1 MLSYTDV
8 INKIQNSSEIAEQIA
23 GYIYGSDSINEAN
36 TNTARSLA
44 INLIKTFQIIENDDD
59 EDQFP
64 YSDDVNDGDL
74 AKDVAAALQ
83 DFFKAYKTIFGD
95 DEISKMLDRSNE
107 NEHSELFPSGDKEFL
122 NSNIASRYISNTRLS
137 NALPEGMFSNRF
149 RKQIPVGDRDGITK
163 NAYVSVSYLEGNNK
177 IYLPKKYF
185 TEYDRQVLVAIDSL
199 WETKTTKRPVL
210 QPAVIYRVMVAGDNK
225 MHPSASQLAPVID
238 SIRRMSNTDVEIDL
252 TDEAISRGYKIAP
265 GERYTIKGK
274 LLSILEGNRYYA
286 GKKTTETFTIL
297 SEPLLHQY
305 SQITKQI
312 LSVNRDVYK
321 IREIMEGKLTEI
333 GINMT
338 PERISIA
345 GYLIREILIIQSN
358 GTSDHRRFDTLFEK
372 SGLLLDKKDYSTEQ
386 EYSTKLIRLI
396 RNYRPFLV
404 QCFEYWKNIG
414 FINDYEFI
422 YTGRKPNSIKIIVER
437 KRKKT
442 QDTSIAD

>member
-1 MLSYTDV
+1 MLSYSDV
-8 INKIQNSSEIAEQIA
+8 INRLQNSSDIAGQIA

-36 TNTARSLA
+36 INTAKTLA

-64 YSDDVNDGDL
+64 YSDDVNDSEL

-83 DFFKAYKTIFGD
+83 EFFKAYKTTFGD
-95 DEISKMLDRSNE
+95 EEITKMLDRSNDDNLGE
-107 NEHSELFPSGDKEFL
+107 IFPSGNSEVL
-122 NSNIASRYISNTRLS
+122 YSNIDSRYISNTKLS
-137 NALPEGMFSNRF
+137 NVLQEGIFSKRF
-149 RKQIPVGDRDGITK
+149 RKQLPVGDRDGITK
-163 NAYVSVSYLEGNNK
+163 NAYVSVSYLEDNNK

-199 WETKTTKRPVL
+199 WETTTTKRPVI

-225 MHPSASQLAPVID
+225 MHPSASQLAPVIN

-252 TDEAISRGYKIAP
+252 TEEAISRGYKIAP

-274 LLSILEGNRYYA
+274 LLNILEGNRYYA

-312 LSVNRDVYK
+312 LSVSRDVYK
-321 IREIMEGKLTEI
+321 IREILDGKLTEI

-345 GYLIREILIIQSN
+345 GYLIREILIIQS
-358 GTSDHRRFDTLFEK
+358 TVSSDHRRFDTLFEK
-372 SGLLLDKKDYSTEQ
+372 SGLLPDKEDYSTGK
-386 EYSTKLIRLI
+386 EYSRKLVKLIS
-396 RNYRPFLV
+396 NYKPFII
-404 QCFEYWKNIG
+404 QCFEYWKHIG
-414 FINDYEFI
+414 FINDYELLR
-422 YTGRKPNSIKIIVER
+422 TSGKLTSIKITVNR
-437 KRKKT
+437 KRKE
-442 QDTSIAD
+442 IGGY